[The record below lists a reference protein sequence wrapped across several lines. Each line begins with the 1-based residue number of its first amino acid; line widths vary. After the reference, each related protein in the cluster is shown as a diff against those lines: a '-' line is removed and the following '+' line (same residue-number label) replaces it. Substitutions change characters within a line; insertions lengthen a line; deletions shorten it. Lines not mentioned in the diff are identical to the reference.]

1 MIELGPVQVDEQ
13 RVAEL
18 CRRYRVKELS
28 VFGSVAR
35 GDWGPNSDIDLLV
48 EFVPNSGIGL
58 IEYAGLMRE
67 LSDLMGRKVDLVSKR
82 ALKPLIRDSV
92 LGDARLV
99 YAA

>member
-1 MIELGPVQVDEQ
+1 MIELGPVQVDEE

-35 GDWGPNSDIDLLV
+35 GDWGPNSDVDLLV

-58 IEYAGLMRE
+58 IEYAGLMNA
-67 LSDLMGRKVDLVSKR
+67 LSDLLGRKVDLVSKR
-82 ALKPLIRDSV
+82 GLKPLIRDSV